1 MIAVGI
7 DVGDINKGFHVALM
21 NGELVR
27 TFRVSLIYELIAVC
41 KDADVIAI
49 DAPCGWAIKKYS
61 PTGKSRQA
69 ERDMKKFKNIQSF
82 YTPTRTA
89 ALLNTKKYYNWMFN
103 GEKLWNS
110 LRTYFKDKNTILV
123 ETFPH
128 GIACA
133 LQGRILNASN
143 KRHDRS
149 NLLKEL
155 GYRFDKKHSIDSV
168 DSILCAYMG
177 KLYLTKNYETYGNHD
192 EGQIVLPVWKHNK

>member
-155 GYRFDKKHSIDSV
+155 GYRFDKKHAIDAV
-168 DSILCAYMG
+168 DSILCAHMG
-177 KLYLTKNYETYGNHD
+177 KLYLAKDYETYGND
-192 EGQIVLPVWKHNK
+192 LEGRIVLPVWKHSS